1 MKAIVYRILDKTE
14 ATRNNDY
21 VLYAWVC
28 NEMGVDLSMS
38 LGEFLFKTTE
48 IPNFKTV
55 ERCRRKWEEKH
66 SELVDKKT
74 KQARVDE
81 EEKYI
86 EISRE

>member
-1 MKAIVYRILDKTE
+1 ME

-28 NEMGVDLSMS
+28 NDLGVNLNMT
-38 LGEFLFKTTE
+38 LGEFLFKNASME
-48 IPNFKTV
+48 LPNFKTV

-66 SELVDKKT
+66 PELVDKKT
-74 KQARVDE
+74 KQARKNE

-86 EISRE
+86 ELSRE